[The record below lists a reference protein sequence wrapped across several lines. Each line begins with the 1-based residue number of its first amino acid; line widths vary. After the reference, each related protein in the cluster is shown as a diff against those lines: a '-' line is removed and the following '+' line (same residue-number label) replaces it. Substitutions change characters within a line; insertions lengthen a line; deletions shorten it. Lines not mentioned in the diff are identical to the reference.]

1 MNTLQNNFEGC
12 AVFKTVKRCTFKGLM
27 CGLLVLM
34 SCHTA
39 LALDINQANEA
50 ELDSVKGMGPSLSAK
65 VLTARSQGPFKDWSD
80 LMQRVSG
87 IHQHKAKQFSDQ
99 GLTVDNQAFNAKP

>member
-1 MNTLQNNFEGC
+1 
-12 AVFKTVKRCTFKGLM
+12 VFKTVKRCTLKGLM

-34 SCHTA
+34 CCHTA

-87 IHQHKAKQFSDQ
+87 IRQHKAKQFSDQ

>member
-1 MNTLQNNFEGC
+1 
-12 AVFKTVKRCTFKGLM
+12 M

-34 SCHTA
+34 CCHTA

-87 IHQHKAKQFSDQ
+87 IRQHKAKQFSDQ